1 MGYSKSKT
9 ELHNAVLNNNLEKVR
24 TLVTTMSQEDIC
36 KQTKL
41 GYTALHYACYKFITD
56 YFLALI
62 PHVSDESLGYQDKKG
77 NTVLHV
83 LLNQRPNNYIQL
95 IEILI
100 PRMSSEQLHLKNSKG
115 AYILDNNYF
124 SRCIN
129 ILHVNTI
136 KILLNNMTNDEF
148 GQQNS
153 PTKNTLLHTACYCN
167 NPEVVKLLLL
177 RMTTEQKNLRNNQ
190 LHTALDVAYSD
201 EVRNLF
207 KPMVKSAVY

>member
-1 MGYSKSKT
+1 MGYSKSKI

-24 TLVTTMSQEDIC
+24 TLVTTMSQEEIC

-41 GYTALHYACYKFITD
+41 GYTALHYACCKFTND

-83 LLNQRPNNYIQL
+83 LLNQRPANYIQL
-95 IEILI
+95 MEILI
-100 PRMSSEQLHLKNSKG
+100 SRMSSEQLHLKNSKDR
-115 AYILDNNYF
+115 YILDNYYF
-124 SRCIN
+124 ARCIGN
-129 ILHVNTI
+129 LHVNTI
-136 KILLNNMTNDEF
+136 EILLNNMTDDEF
-148 GQQNS
+148 GQQN
-153 PTKNTLLHTACYCN
+153 PQTKDTFLHTACHCN
-167 NPEVVKLLLL
+167 KPEVVKLLLP

-207 KPMVKSAVY
+207 KPMVKSANC